1 MIRRPPR
8 STRTD
13 TPFPFTTLFRSHC
26 QCRQVVGFD
35 ARALELLLEYDWP
48 GNIRELHNFVEAT
61 FVNADGPV
69 FRLDDIPDYHSTRM
83 TRSAMHPRADA
94 AHLLEALKAS
104 NGNKAL
110 AARFLKCSRTTLY
123 RRLEK
128 LRSDGTA
135 GVSEVASKA
144 LSKQLG
150 LMRGGCQP

>member
-48 GNIRELHNFVEAT
+48 GNIRELHNVVEAT

-94 AHLLEALKAS
+94 AHLLDALKAS
-104 NGNKAL
+104 NGNTAL
-110 AARFLKCSRTTLY
+110 A
-123 RRLEK
+123 
-128 LRSDGTA
+128 RSEG
-135 GVSEVASKA
+135 S
-144 LSKQLG
+144 
-150 LMRGGCQP
+150 RGGKEWVKT